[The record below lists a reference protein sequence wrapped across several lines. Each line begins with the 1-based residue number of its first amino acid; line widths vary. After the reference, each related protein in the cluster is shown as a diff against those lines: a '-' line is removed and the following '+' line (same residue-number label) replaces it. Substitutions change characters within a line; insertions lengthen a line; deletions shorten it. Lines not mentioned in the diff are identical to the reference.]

1 MAKEKRPVR
10 KPRSTY
16 RPKRQEI
23 RKRILIVTEGAVT
36 EPEYFERLR
45 KIIAPNYAVILDVRP
60 KLRKSRG
67 NRKWKSNPVSVVEEC
82 ISLRNHDHSQQN
94 SNNTEQEPYVACF
107 AVVDVDDWDTNRNP
121 SSQLNKAIRL
131 AKDNDIQLLVSNLKF
146 EVWLVWHLEG
156 TTPKSTSTELD
167 KQCLHNKILNGK
179 NLHPDFPLRI
189 TKMHALSQ
197 AANKKSSRIQKDLT
211 RHPPYRDS
219 SSFWRNCSGSKPSI
233 PPPLAHFPKLA

>member
-23 RKRILIVTEGAVT
+23 RKKILIVTEGAVT

-45 KIIAPNYAVILDVRP
+45 KIIAPNYAAILDVRP
-60 KLRKSRG
+60 KLKKSRG

-82 ISLRNHDHSQQN
+82 ISLRNHDRSQQS
-94 SNNTEQEPYVACF
+94 SNNTDQEPYVACF
-107 AVVDVDDWDTNRNP
+107 AVVDVDDWDINRNP
-121 SSQLNKAIRL
+121 SSQLNKAIHL
-131 AKDNDIQLLVSNLKF
+131 AKDNEIQLLISNLKF

-179 NLHPDFPLRI
+179 NLHPDFPLENYKNACIIASRQQKVI
-189 TKMHALSQ
+189 PNTKGS
-197 AANKKSSRIQKDLT
+197 NPSSA
-211 RHPPYRDS
+211 
-219 SSFWRNCSGSKPSI
+219 I
-233 PPPLAHFPKLA
+233 PRLFEFLEEL

>member
-10 KPRSTY
+10 KPRSTS

-60 KLRKSRG
+60 KLRKSHG

-131 AKDNDIQLLVSNLKF
+131 AKDNEIQLLVSNLKF

-156 TTPKSTSTELD
+156 TTPKSTSTKLD

-179 NLHPDFPLRI
+179 NLHPDFPLENYKNACIIASRQQKVI
-189 TKMHALSQ
+189 PNTKGS
-197 AANKKSSRIQKDLT
+197 NPSSA
-211 RHPPYRDS
+211 
-219 SSFWRNCSGSKPSI
+219 I
-233 PPPLAHFPKLA
+233 PRLFEFLEEL